1 MTIWAA
7 LVSLALGLGVI
18 LTMQPEAGD
27 VVRSL
32 LQLAAIIA
40 VFAAICAREARER

>member
-7 LVSLALGLGVI
+7 LVSLALGLGII
-18 LTMQPEAGD
+18 LTMQPETGD
-27 VVRSL
+27 VVRAVL
-32 LQLAAIIA
+32 ELAAIVA